1 VIHYLVYII
10 HNIAGRIFPN
20 LQKCCRRINKQ
31 TDYETHRM
39 FNMSDLTEIVYT
51 ATKPLTVQQV
61 KERTKS
67 ARWNVNTV
75 IIAFAV
81 LAVVI
86 FLQFQGIVIEIVG
99 PVAILGLSM
108 IWLISWIQ
116 AKRIYKVFYEQELHQ
131 LQDLVQLAQEKQ
143 DNSTNILGT
152 IHALAATVDAKDHY
166 TYGHSE
172 KVAKYATEIAQ
183 ELGYSRD
190 NLESVRVAAL
200 LHDIGKIGV
209 PDHVLSKPGP
219 LSNKEWEIMR
229 RHPDLGAAILKH
241 IDAFKDCLGGVLHH
255 HERYDGSGYPAGL
268 KGDNIPLNA
277 RILAVADAYD
287 AMTSERPYRCGKM
300 TREQALSELRRCAGK
315 QFDPIVVEVFVNL
328 FEEPKLEEM
337 KSKQN
342 PAIAIDQSDVAL
354 VH

>member
-1 VIHYLVYII
+1 
-10 HNIAGRIFPN
+10 
-20 LQKCCRRINKQ
+20 
-31 TDYETHRM
+31 
-39 FNMSDLTEIVYT
+39 MSDLNEIVYT
-51 ATKPLTVQQV
+51 ATKPLTVQKV

-86 FLQFQGIVIEIVG
+86 LLQYLGIVIEIVG
-99 PVAILGLSM
+99 PVAALGLSM
-108 IWLISWIQ
+108 IWLMSWVQ

-143 DNSTNILGT
+143 NNSTNILDT

-183 ELGYSRD
+183 ELGYSWD
-190 NLESVRVAAL
+190 SLESIRVAAL

-209 PDHVLSKPGP
+209 PDQLLGKPGP
-219 LSNKEWEIMR
+219 LSRKEWEVMR
-229 RHPDLGAAILKH
+229 SHPDLGVAILKH
-241 IDAFKDCLGGVLHH
+241 IDAIKDCLVAVLHH
-255 HERYDGSGYPAGL
+255 HERYDGGGYPAGL
-268 KGDNIPLNA
+268 KGENIPLDA

-300 TREQALSELRRCAGK
+300 TCEQALAELTSCAGK
-315 QFDPIVVEVFVNL
+315 QFDPRVVEVFVSL
-328 FEEPKLEEM
+328 FEEPKLAEM
-337 KSKQN
+337 RSERS
-342 PAIAIDQSDVAL
+342 PAIAIDRSNVTL